1 MISKDS
7 KLSLRRQCELLSVN
21 RTSIYYK
28 PAEPDEKKN
37 AWEEEVMREIDDIHT
52 RMPHMWSRKIVVILT
67 EKQYKITR
75 RVVRHLMG
83 KMCLCAVYPKPN
95 LSKKDFKS
103 AIVPYLLRNYN
114 VIMPNQVWSIYITYI
129 KYNRSHL
136 YLTAIID
143 WFSRKIMG
151 WTLSDTLD
159 TSVVIRTVRDA
170 VEKHGI
176 PAIINS
182 DQGVQFTSKEYKDL
196 LKELEIRQSM
206 DGRSRCAD
214 NIIIERWF
222 RSFKTE
228 EIYSNDYSSVR
239 ELKDKIAG
247 YVNDYNTQR
256 PHESLEYYVPDDYF
270 YGRHLPQKTVSYQHT

>member
-1 MISKDS
+1 
-7 KLSLRRQCELLSVN
+7 
-21 RTSIYYK
+21 
-28 PAEPDEKKN
+28 
-37 AWEEEVMREIDDIHT
+37 MREIDIIHT
-52 RMPHMWSRKIVVILT
+52 GMPYMGSRKIVVKLT

-75 RVVRHLMG
+75 KVVRRLMG

-95 LSKKDFKS
+95 LSKRDFKS
-103 AIVPYLLRNYN
+103 ATVPYLLRNYN
-114 VIMPNQVWSIYITYI
+114 VIMPNQVWSIDITYI

-159 TSVVIRTVRDA
+159 TSVVIQTVRDA
-170 VEKHGI
+170 VKKHGI

-182 DQGVQFTSKEYKDL
+182 DQGVQFTSKEYKEL
-196 LKELEIRQSM
+196 LKELGIRQSM
-206 DGRSRCAD
+206 DGRSRWAD

-228 EIYSNDYSSVR
+228 EIYSNEYSSVR
-239 ELKDKIAG
+239 ELKDAIAR

-256 PHESLEYYVPDDYF
+256 PHEALKYYVPDDYF
-270 YGRHLPQKTVSYQHT
+270 YGKYRSIPKKVLCQHA